1 MEDLTEVQSKIY
13 QIVMDQIA
21 DYFGNSTTTIYE
33 EIEKLV
39 EVDHEKESAI
49 SDILGQAQRD
59 FENFGVVGDE
69 GPTHE
74 ELTRMEEEI
83 DKPAALEIAKLF

>member
-21 DYFGNSTTTIYE
+21 DYFGNSKTTIIE

-39 EVDHEKESAI
+39 EVDVEK
-49 SDILGQAQRD
+49 SDEIEYILCEAQRD

-69 GPTHE
+69 GPTDE